1 MCVNWTFFDHLY
13 LNLLIKTG
21 KWEGVGGKGKRKLSA
36 ESYSPGC
43 RLPQSHSLGVIL
55 TVCKSPAGENKNR
68 KSWQSTILKEVC
80 SIFTLI
86 IILSSLALNIISLPF
101 FFIIGISYSPPS
113 DLPQYSAWQPFS
125 IIIVI
130 VLVNLTII
138 MIMIITQIS
147 GTINKRIICMKL
159 FIPSCAREAGGA
171 EGMYAVINSGNVTH
185 SRRLICLS

>member
-1 MCVNWTFFDHLY
+1 MGGGGGQREKKIECRELFP
-13 LNLLIKTG
+13 
-21 KWEGVGGKGKRKLSA
+21 GVQVATITLTESNSHCLQIPCWWKQKQKKLAIDYFKR
-36 ESYSPGC
+36 
-43 RLPQSHSLGVIL
+43 
-55 TVCKSPAGENKNR
+55 
-68 KSWQSTILKEVC
+68 

-101 FFIIGISYSPPS
+101 FFIIGVSYSPPS

-130 VLVNLTII
+130 VLVSLTII
-138 MIMIITQIS
+138 MIMVITQIS

-185 SRRLICLS
+185 SRRLICLSWTFQDKYKRLRNMLLQHF